1 MYNITRQGNTDQYN
15 LISYMCDNRADIE
28 KLPTNCGIGSTCIVI
43 EDSSVW
49 MLGTDKAW
57 KELK

>member
-1 MYNITRQGNTDQYN
+1 MYNITRQGDTDQYD
-15 LISYMCDNRADIE
+15 LMSYMCDNRVDVE
-28 KLPTNCGIGSTCIVI
+28 TLPTDCGAGSTCIVI

>member
-1 MYNITRQGNTDQYN
+1 MYNIIRQGNTDQYD
-15 LISYMCDNRADIE
+15 LMSYMCDNLADIE
-28 KLPTNCGIGSTCIVI
+28 TLPTNCGAGSTCIII

>member
-1 MYNITRQGNTDQYN
+1 MYNITRQGDTDQHD
-15 LISYMCDNRADIE
+15 LMSYMCDNRADVE
-28 KLPTNCGIGSTCIVI
+28 TVPTDCGAGSTCIVI

-49 MLGTDKAW
+49 MLGTDKTW

>member
-1 MYNITRQGNTDQYN
+1 MYNITRQGDTDQYN
-15 LISYMCDNRADIE
+15 LMSYMCDNRTDIE
-28 KLPTNCGIGSTCIVI
+28 TLPTDCNAGSPCIVI

-49 MLGTDKAW
+49 MLGTDKTW

>member
-15 LISYMCDNRADIE
+15 LMSYMCDNRADIE
-28 KLPTNCGIGSTCIVI
+28 TLPTDCGTGSTCIVI

-49 MLGTDKAW
+49 MLGTDKTW

>member
-1 MYNITRQGNTDQYN
+1 MYNITRQGNIDQYD
-15 LISYMCDNRADIE
+15 LMSYMCDNRTDIE
-28 KLPTNCGIGSTCIVI
+28 TLPTDCGAGSTCIVI

-49 MLGTDKAW
+49 MLGTDKTW

>member
-1 MYNITRQGNTDQYN
+1 MYNITRQGDTDQYD
-15 LISYMCDNRADIE
+15 LMSYMADERSDIE
-28 KLPTNCGIGSTCIVI
+28 TLPTDCGAGSTCIVI

-49 MLGTDKAW
+49 MLGTNKTW

>member
-1 MYNITRQGNTDQYN
+1 MYNITRQGDTDQYY
-15 LISYMCDNRADIE
+15 LMSYMCDNRADIE
-28 KLPTNCGIGSTCIVI
+28 KLPTNCGADSTYIVI

-49 MLGTDKAW
+49 MLGTDKTW

>member
-1 MYNITRQGNTDQYN
+1 MYNITRQGDTDQYN
-15 LISYMCDNRADIE
+15 LMSYMCDNLADIE
-28 KLPTNCGIGSTCIVI
+28 TLPTDCSAGSTCIVI

-49 MLGTDKAW
+49 MLGTDKTW